1 MGKHAILGHNQTTH
15 MSLHV
20 FYIEYCAYIFIPVC
34 TFPCT
39 CMYVYIIFM
48 YKLSNITVQ
57 VTDNKPELRNVTRFA
72 EQLRFLLTQN
82 NGRLLLDSLQGLYIA
97 AFGPPPDTHG
107 KDWLNTK
114 LVHYAPH
121 VVNLSSHKW
130 AVWAPAGR
138 PYPVRISSNLPPS
151 PSRGS
156 QQHGGV
162 GSQHHKPTTP
172 PVASDWVIVKMDED
186 GGGLGKYGGVRENES
201 KLEQG
206 RPSNSTKSSPSTE
219 MGVASKPLHG
229 VQHFA
234 PSSNSSS
241 PLSKDTQ
248 PLPTTKEKEACK
260 TGAASLPQPMLSE
273 QHTEVKYEESP
284 YDFLRKDPQLLA
296 QMTIKEE
303 DNVPSTADALQ
314 KLIEA
319 GKQVLD
325 FELPDIPNLPPPL
338 FPLPANDE
346 SPQKAP
352 DIPVDG
358 SADYLK
364 AGLKPDEVLQE
375 LYRVKEHGGGIIN
388 PSSMEPFLNYF
399 GELSS
404 RELER
409 LESQEAKPKSP
420 TPSPTPTKGMLRKKR
435 MMAIRFPGQDPEL
448 DPELQ
453 KTLDSIQ
460 LPEIQSLSDD
470 SDDSDTCPKP
480 VSRAELLAELMEK
493 DYFTCP
499 EEDSTKA
506 ASGGGRDETSFLPRN
521 GGNMVGT
528 SVDLVPESE
537 LGHLSKPSFLPYYYD
552 QGKNGQQ

>member
-1 MGKHAILGHNQTTH
+1 MFV
-15 MSLHV
+15 HV
-20 FYIEYCAYIFIPVC
+20 
-34 TFPCT
+34 
-39 CMYVYIIFM
+39 CMCISCS
-48 YKLSNITVQ
+48 LSNITVQ

-138 PYPVRISSNLPPS
+138 PYPVRNSSNLPPPS
-151 PSRGS
+151 PSHGS
-156 QQHGGV
+156 LQHGGA
-162 GSQHHKPTTP
+162 GSQHHKLTT
-172 PVASDWVIVKMDED
+172 PVASDWVIVKMDKDSE
-186 GGGLGKYGGVRENES
+186 GFGGVHENES
-201 KLEQG
+201 RLGQG
-206 RPSNSTKSSPSTE
+206 QHSGLSNSTESSPSTE
-219 MGVASKPLHG
+219 MGGASKPLHG

-234 PSSNSSS
+234 VSQPSSNSSS
-241 PLSKDTQ
+241 PLWKNTQ
-248 PLPTTKEKEACK
+248 PLPTTKGKEVCK
-260 TGAASLPQPMLSE
+260 TGAASLSQPMLSE
-273 QHTEVKYEESP
+273 QQTKVQYEESP
-284 YDFLRKDPQLLA
+284 YDFLQKDPQLLA

-346 SPQKAP
+346 SHQNVP

-404 RELER
+404 HELER

-493 DYFTCP
+493 DYIYFSGP
-499 EEDSTKA
+499 EEDSNKA
-506 ASGGGRDETSFLPRN
+506 ASGGRRGETSFLPRN
-521 GGNMVGT
+521 GGNMMGT
-528 SVDLVPESE
+528 SVAAAPDLVPESE
-537 LGHLSKPSFLPYYYD
+537 LGQPSFLPCYYD

>member
-1 MGKHAILGHNQTTH
+1 M
-15 MSLHV
+15 
-20 FYIEYCAYIFIPVC
+20 
-34 TFPCT
+34 
-39 CMYVYIIFM
+39 
-48 YKLSNITVQ
+48 
-57 VTDNKPELRNVTRFA
+57 TRFA
-72 EQLRFLLTQN
+72 EQLRYLLTQN
-82 NGRLLLDSLQGLYIA
+82 NGRVALDSLQGLYIA
-97 AFGPPPDTHG
+97 AFGSPPDTQG

-138 PYPVRISSNLPPS
+138 PYPVRNSNDLPPPS

-156 QQHGGV
+156 LQHGGA
-162 GSQHHKPTTP
+162 GSQPHKPTTNT
-172 PVASDWVIVKMDED
+172 AAIDWVIVKMEE
-186 GGGLGKYGGVRENES
+186 GGGALGRYSEVSEVES
-201 KLEQG
+201 KLG
-206 RPSNSTKSSPSTE
+206 RGQQPGPSNSTQISPSNE
-219 MGVASKPLHG
+219 MGVGSKSLHG
-229 VQHFA
+229 VQHSA
-234 PSSNSSS
+234 VSPPSYNSSS
-241 PLSKDTQ
+241 SDTH
-248 PLPTTKEKEACK
+248 PLPTTKEKEARE
-260 TGAASLPQPMLSE
+260 TGAVSLPQATLSE
-273 QHTEVKYEESP
+273 QQTEGKYDESP
-284 YDFLRKDPQLLA
+284 YDFLQRDPQLLA

-319 GKQVLD
+319 GNQVLD
-325 FELPDIPNLPPPL
+325 FEIPELPNLPPPL
-338 FPLPANDE
+338 FPLPGNEE
-346 SPQKAP
+346 SHRKVP

-388 PSSMEPFLNYF
+388 PSSMEPFLSYF

-409 LESQEAKPKSP
+409 LESQESKPKSP

-448 DPELQ
+448 DPELR
-453 KTLDSIQ
+453 KTLESIQ
-460 LPEIQSLSDD
+460 LPEIGSLSDD

-493 DYFTCP
+493 DYFNK
-499 EEDSTKA
+499 EDSDMA
-506 ASGGGRDETSFLPRN
+506 ASGGRRDENYFLPRN
-521 GGNMVGT
+521 GGNMAET
-528 SVDLVPESE
+528 SAAAAPDLVSESE
-537 LGHLSKPSFLPYYYD
+537 LGTPSFLPCYYD
-552 QGKNGQQ
+552 QDKNGQQ